1 MRVGMPQD
9 LLLPG
14 AGQPATTAN
23 NQQKGVAAAKDFEAL
38 LIGQMLRSAREEG
51 SGWLGTDDDD
61 AGSTAYSLG
70 EDQLAKA
77 MAAGG
82 GLGLSKVIAAGTCTA
97 GDARRP
103 RSSRERVRRSRRHLV
118 EVRVAAIL
126 QFRVADLIR
135 DLQPVLSPRPTILP
149 QGSSAA

>member
-14 AGQPATTAN
+14 AGQPAAPAN

-61 AGSTAYSLG
+61 AGSAAFSLG

-82 GLGLSKVIAAGTCTA
+82 GLGLAKVIAAGLA
-97 GDARRP
+97 QQPKPDAT
-103 RSSRERVRRSRRHLV
+103 
-118 EVRVAAIL
+118 
-126 QFRVADLIR
+126 
-135 DLQPVLSPRPTILP
+135 PVKP
-149 QGSSAA
+149 